1 MQERALVIGG
11 GGPTGIAWEVGL
23 AAGLAAAG
31 VDVTR
36 ADFILGTS
44 AGSVVGAQLASGIE
58 AQALAQIHMAFSR
71 EKAKQPAPGPAPTID
86 ALLAY
91 MARIPR
97 DTEPTP
103 SVMVEMGKLALLS
116 KTIPEAE
123 FVAHFAGMFG
133 PTREWPERFACSS
146 VNAGD
151 GVFKLWTRAD
161 GVALERAVA
170 ASCSVPGIYPPVAIK
185 DSLWVDGGVRS
196 WTNADCA
203 AGHRR
208 VIIVAVVLPETR
220 ELVIP
225 VLARERAAIEAAG
238 GAVELITPD
247 VESLEAFGEN
257 PMAATRGVEIIEAG
271 IAQGHRAAP
280 QVKSL
285 WD

>member
-1 MQERALVIGG
+1 
-11 GGPTGIAWEVGL
+11 
-23 AAGLAAAG
+23 
-31 VDVTR
+31 
-36 ADFILGTS
+36 
-44 AGSVVGAQLASGIE
+44 
-58 AQALAQIHMAFSR
+58 
-71 EKAKQPAPGPAPTID
+71 
-86 ALLAY
+86 
-91 MARIPR
+91 
-97 DTEPTP
+97 
-103 SVMVEMGKLALLS
+103 
-116 KTIPEAE
+116 
-123 FVAHFAGMFG
+123 
-133 PTREWPERFACSS
+133 
-146 VNAGD
+146 
-151 GVFKLWTRAD
+151 VFKLWTRAD